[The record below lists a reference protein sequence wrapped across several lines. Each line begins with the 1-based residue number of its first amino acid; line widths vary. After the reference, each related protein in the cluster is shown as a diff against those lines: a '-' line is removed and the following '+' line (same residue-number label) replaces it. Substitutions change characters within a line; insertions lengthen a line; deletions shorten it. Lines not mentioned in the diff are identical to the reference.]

1 MMLGHYAM
9 TVRGGGRLSVAG
21 GAPAEHPVDLT
32 RDVQKER
39 LNPYARHLA
48 QTPLWALRSRGTR
61 IKTRCAHTVQHV
73 AVAAAAS
80 PRAAICRTNAFT
92 HVSSLGL

>member
-32 RDVQKER
+32 RAVQKER

-48 QTPLWALRSRGTR
+48 QTPLFWGTR